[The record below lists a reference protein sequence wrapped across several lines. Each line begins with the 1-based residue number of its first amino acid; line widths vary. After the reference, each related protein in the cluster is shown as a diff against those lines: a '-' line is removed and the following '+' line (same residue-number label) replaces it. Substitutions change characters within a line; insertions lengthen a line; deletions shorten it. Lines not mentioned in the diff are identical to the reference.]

1 MKRLV
6 LFLSLLAATT
16 AVQVTPGMA
25 QTELTIP
32 GGATGANV
40 FCIQAGD
47 LTSGKFVETF
57 LQTDGGAWEQ
67 HSKARTIEFDEKA
80 RDDLI
85 VEIFDDSRSTA
96 VQFDFVTMTIRE
108 KPDGGA
114 WTDRFVILNATDQA
128 KSKDCVSL
136 AAHSPASGPAAA
148 ALDAEE
154 SAAIDGESSDNSSTE
169 ADEPSDEP
177 AKAKAPSKQN
187 TKTKTTAKPRAKA
200 KTKTTAKPRTK
211 SKVTSKPVEARK
223 KKRSL
228 PGLSIGVGGL
238 GLRF

>member
-47 LTSGKFVETF
+47 LTSGKFV
-57 LQTDGGAWEQ
+57 
-67 HSKARTIEFDEKA
+67 EKA

-223 KKRSL
+223 KKKLL

>member
-47 LTSGKFVETF
+47 LTSGKFV
-57 LQTDGGAWEQ
+57 
-67 HSKARTIEFDEKA
+67 EKA

-154 SAAIDGESSDNSSTE
+154 SAAIDGESSENSSTE

-177 AKAKAPSKQN
+177 AKAKVPSKR

-200 KTKTTAKPRTK
+200 KTKTAAEPRTK
-211 SKVTSKPVEARK
+211 SKATSKRVETRK
-223 KKRSL
+223 KKKLL

>member
-1 MKRLV
+1 MERLV
-6 LFLSLLAATT
+6 LFLGLLVATT
-16 AVQVTPGMA
+16 AAHVTPGMA

-32 GGATGANV
+32 GGATGADV

-67 HSKARTIEFDEKA
+67 HSKAHTIEFAEKA

-85 VEIFDDSRSTA
+85 VDLFDESRSTA

-136 AAHSPASGPAAA
+136 AA
-148 ALDAEE
+148 
-154 SAAIDGESSDNSSTE
+154 IDGESSGNSSTK
-169 ADEPSDEP
+169 AAEPSNEP
-177 AKAKAPSKQN
+177 AKAKAPSKPN
-187 TKTKTTAKPRAKA
+187 TKTKTTATPRTKA
-200 KTKTTAKPRTK
+200 KTKTTAKPRPTPK
-211 SKVTSKPVEARK
+211 ATSKRVETRK
-223 KKRSL
+223 KKRLL
-228 PGLSIGVGGL
+228 PGLSVGVGGL

>member
-6 LFLSLLAATT
+6 LFLSLLVVTT
-16 AVQVTPGMA
+16 ASQVTPGMA

-32 GGATGANV
+32 GGATGADV
-40 FCIQAGD
+40 YCIQAGD
-47 LTSGKFVETF
+47 LTSKKFVETF

-67 HSKARTIEFDEKA
+67 RSKASTTEFAEKA

-85 VEIFDDSRSTA
+85 VDLFDDSRSTA

-128 KSKDCVSL
+128 KSKNCVS
-136 AAHSPASGPAAA
+136 AAA

-154 SAAIDGESSDNSSTE
+154 SAAIDGESSDASSSE
-169 ADEPSDEP
+169 ADEPPDAP
-177 AKAKAPSKQN
+177 AKAKAPAKQN

-200 KTKTTAKPRTK
+200 KTKTTAAPRAK
-211 SKVTSKPVEARK
+211 AKVTPKRAETRK
-223 KKRSL
+223 KKKLL

>member
-148 ALDAEE
+148 ALDDEE
-154 SAAIDGESSDNSSTE
+154 SAAIDGESSENSSTE

-177 AKAKAPSKQN
+177 AKAKVPSKR

-200 KTKTTAKPRTK
+200 KTKTAAEPRTK
-211 SKVTSKPVEARK
+211 SKATSKRVETRK
-223 KKRSL
+223 KKKLL